1 MKDNIKYTLYK
12 LFLLLGVSLLICAL
26 IPSCKTVQQQEDV
39 QVEHNTF
46 AQFSDSL
53 WRIICGRTTV
63 SVNDSAVLTLYR
75 PDGTIA
81 AQQKSWHNENSN
93 SESKDSTFRQQSA
106 SIKKETVYRKITI
119 HTKQPAVIPFI
130 SKLKY
135 ALFGM
140 ALCIIATLL
149 AAVYHIWKNK

>member
-26 IPSCKTVQQQEDV
+26 LPSCKTVQQQEDV
-39 QVEHNTF
+39 QVEQNTF

-63 SVNDSAVLTLYR
+63 TVNDSAVLTLYR

-81 AQQKSWHNENSN
+81 AQQKTWHNEDS
-93 SESKDSTFRQQSA
+93 STESKDSTFHKQSA
-106 SIKKETVYRKITI
+106 SEKREVTYRKITI
-119 HTKQPAVIPFI
+119 HTKQTVAP
-130 SKLKY
+130 SLLQKLKY
-135 ALFGM
+135 FCLGFIAAIVLI
-140 ALCIIATLL
+140 AVIIFS
-149 AAVYHIWKNK
+149 YIWRNK